1 MSNTPVWFKRVFAIT
16 FTVVL
21 LAFAAGCTVGP
32 KYTRPAVPTPPAFR
46 GADDAAVISD
56 AQGSLGDEQWA
67 QVFRE
72 PELQDLIRKALTN
85 NFDLRIAAQR
95 ILEQQAQVQITRS
108 QQFPTLSVGGSGLGA
123 DVPALSNITG
133 SNSISSPI
141 VAGSF
146 SLSAAWNPDF
156 WGLYRRQTE
165 AARATLL
172 AQTWAQR
179 AVRLTLVQQV
189 ATTYI
194 QLRALDRQ
202 LEVTRHTLK
211 ARQDSVDL
219 TKRLESGGSVPLSDL
234 RQAEELLY
242 TASSELPQLEQQ
254 VQQQENALRLLL
266 GENPGPVAHTDPTA
280 LTPPPQDLPTGIPS
294 QLLERRPD
302 IQQSEAQLKAANANI
317 GVARA
322 QFFPQLSITASAGV
336 GGNDWSNL
344 FDSSS
349 RTIYG
354 LGSLAQPLF
363 EGGKLRGQLNQ
374 AKAADQEMVIT
385 YQKTIA
391 GAFRD
396 VSNALI
402 ALNKQ
407 RVYRE
412 QQEKL
417 VAAAQDATRLARLR
431 YEGGSTPYLEVLTT
445 DTDLFSAQLT
455 LATAQQGEALSL
467 VQLYS
472 ALGGGWQ

>member
-1 MSNTPVWFKRVFAIT
+1 
-16 FTVVL
+16 
-21 LAFAAGCTVGP
+21 
-32 KYTRPAVPTPPAFR
+32 
-46 GADDAAVISD
+46 
-56 AQGSLGDEQWA
+56 
-67 QVFRE
+67 
-72 PELQDLIRKALTN
+72 
-85 NFDLRIAAQR
+85 
-95 ILEQQAQVQITRS
+95 
-108 QQFPTLSVGGSGLGA
+108 
-123 DVPALSNITG
+123 
-133 SNSISSPI
+133 
-141 VAGSF
+141 
-146 SLSAAWNPDF
+146 
-156 WGLYRRQTE
+156 
-165 AARATLL
+165 
-172 AQTWAQR
+172 
-179 AVRLTLVQQV
+179 
-189 ATTYI
+189 
-194 QLRALDRQ
+194 
-202 LEVTRHTLK
+202 
-211 ARQDSVDL
+211 
-219 TKRLESGGSVPLSDL
+219 
-234 RQAEELLY
+234 
-242 TASSELPQLEQQ
+242 LEQQ

-266 GENPGPVAHTDPTA
+266 GENPGPVAHTDPNA

-322 QFFPQLSITASAGV
+322 QFFPQLSISGSAGV
-336 GGNDWSNL
+336 GGNSWSNI
-344 FDSSS
+344 FDTNS

-407 RVYRE
+407 RAYRE

-417 VAAAQDATRLARLR
+417 VAAAQDSTRLARLR
-431 YEGGSTPYLEVLTT
+431 YEGGSTAYLEVLTT
-445 DTDLFSAQLT
+445 DTNLYSAQLS
-455 LATAQQGEALSL
+455 LVTAQQGEALSL